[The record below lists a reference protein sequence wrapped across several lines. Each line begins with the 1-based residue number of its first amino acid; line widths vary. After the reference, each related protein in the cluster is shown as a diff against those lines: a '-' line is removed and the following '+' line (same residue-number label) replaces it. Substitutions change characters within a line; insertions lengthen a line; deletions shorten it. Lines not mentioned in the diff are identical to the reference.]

1 MITPNVDSPPGFPD
15 GSAGFVL
22 PTALTLS
29 AVLLLSSLSLQTLS
43 LHARQRGYHPW
54 RFAARSDA
62 AQSAAMDFA
71 RRSQGAQ
78 VCLLHWPSQR
88 WRDPQV
94 CPQADPQLLQ
104 SGAVGDLHWSLERWQ
119 PNGASGRLQ
128 LSLAEIGSVSVVMTL
143 HAAGAQV
150 AQVTP

>member
-1 MITPNVDSPPGFPD
+1 MSNVVQPPGVTN

-22 PTALTLS
+22 PMALTLS

-43 LHARQRGYHPW
+43 LHARQRGHHPW
-54 RFAARSDA
+54 QRAEQFDA

-71 RRSQGAQ
+71 RRSHGAQ
-78 VCLLHWPSQR
+78 ACLLHWSSQH
-88 WRDPQV
+88 WGDPQV
-94 CPQADPQLLQ
+94 CPQSDPRLLL
-104 SGAVGDLHWSLERWQ
+104 SGAVGDLRWSLEQWQ
-119 PNGASGRLQ
+119 PRGASGRLQ
-128 LSLAEIGSVSVVMTL
+128 LSLAEIGSASVVMTL